1 MKEEI
6 VFEEEESTVRDYC
19 KSQADVM
26 LLGGELRGRREEVS
40 KTLM

>member
-19 KSQADVM
+19 KIQADVI
-26 LLGGELRGRREEVS
+26 LLGELRGRREEVR